1 MCKDVGPGG
10 FFPPSEPQTL
20 LDPPTTF
27 VSEQPRPEVLL
38 TCGSDPQTPKILSK
52 TDPIIFEVKCNDKRC
67 RDKESEAV
75 ASGETVRG
83 SGMWIPVQVE
93 NQPFGAIVDTGASRS
108 LMSRS
113 LASEIGNPILPYDHN
128 LFGSIGN
135 VIPIDGIM
143 RADVK
148 IGPHA
153 TSDEFIV
160 VDQLYPQLLIGLKFM
175 TENGCQMD
183 LGRKK
188 FLIKISDSKTI
199 AVGVHIGDRYEHP
212 PDDQAYVIQTVK
224 NTENPEN
231 DDLNAEIEND
241 VDEIMQ
247 LAASE
252 LQNAE
257 TKQKLIEL
265 VKQYR
270 HVFALAKDP
279 LGTAVG
285 TEHRI
290 ETKDAPPI
298 KMAPYNIAPHKL
310 PAIRAEIQ
318 EMLERGVIVPSKSPF
333 SSPIVMV
340 PKKDGTNR
348 MCIDYRKLN
357 EITVKDAYPLPRIGQ
372 TIDALQGAGFFSSL
386 DLANG
391 YWQVPVVRDDRHKTA
406 FCTPDGGLF
415 EFVKMPFGLTNAP
428 ATFQRLMNNIFS
440 ADLFQHVLIFLDDV
454 LTYSKTPNDQLHH
467 LGKVFLTLRRA
478 GLKLKPKKCN
488 LFQTE
493 VHYLGHVID
502 KGGIRPNLQ
511 KLNAVRNW
519 ERPKTVT
526 QVRSFTAF
534 CNYYRKFVKIFAE
547 VAKPL
552 YALTSKAVKF
562 TWNEEHEKAF
572 QFLKMRLLQA
582 PILSFPNFSYP
593 FVIDMDASETAL
605 GAVLS
610 QVIEGEERPV
620 AFESRVL
627 TKTEVN
633 YATTKREALGIVQAM
648 QWFRPYIYGTQCIVR
663 TDHASLQWLF
673 RQNAND
679 V

>member
-1 MCKDVGPGG
+1 MCEDFGPGG
-10 FFPPSEPQTL
+10 FLPQNEPQTSHDPPQAFTNEHPRIEVPLTRESEPQTAKIL
-20 LDPPTTF
+20 
-27 VSEQPRPEVLL
+27 RK
-38 TCGSDPQTPKILSK
+38 SDPV
-52 TDPIIFEVKCNDKRC
+52 IFEVKCTDKRC

-75 ASGETVRG
+75 ASGEIARG
-83 SGMWIPVQVE
+83 SGMWVPVQVQ
-93 NQPFGAIVDTGASRS
+93 NQPCWAIVDTGASRS

-113 LASEIGNPILPYDHN
+113 LASEIGNPILPYDHK
-128 LFGSIGN
+128 LFGPIGN

-160 VDQLYPQLLIGLKFM
+160 VDQLYPRLLIGLKFM

-183 LGRKK
+183 LANEQ
-188 FLIKISDSKTI
+188 FLIRASDSKTI

-212 PDDQAYVIQTVK
+212 PDDQANVIQAAK
-224 NTENPEN
+224 IPENPEI
-231 DDLNAEIEND
+231 DDLNVEAEND

-252 LQNAE
+252 LQDAE
-257 TKQKLIEL
+257 IKQKLRDL

-270 HVFALAKDP
+270 DVFALAKDP
-279 LGTAVG
+279 IGTAVG

-290 ETKDAPPI
+290 ETKDAVPI
-298 KMAPYNIAPHKL
+298 KMAPYKIAPHKL

-318 EMLERGVIVPSKSPF
+318 EMLERGVIAPSKSPF

-372 TIDALQGAGFFSSL
+372 TIDALQGAGFFSSH
-386 DLANG
+386 DLARV
-391 YWQVPVVRDDRHKTA
+391 YWQVAVAREDQHQTV

-428 ATFQRLMNNIFS
+428 AIFQRLMNNIFA
-440 ADLFQHVLIFLDDV
+440 ADLFRHVLIFLDDV
-454 LTYSKTPNDQLHH
+454 LTYSKTPNDLLHQIE
-467 LGKVFLTLRRA
+467 KVFLTLRRA

-493 VHYLGHVID
+493 VHYIGHVID
-502 KGGIRPNLQ
+502 KGGMRHNPQ
-511 KLNAVRNW
+511 KIDAVRNW

-534 CNYYRKFVKIFAE
+534 CNYYRKFVKKFAE

-562 TWNEEHEKAF
+562 TWTEK
-572 QFLKMRLLQA
+572 
-582 PILSFPNFSYP
+582 
-593 FVIDMDASETAL
+593 
-605 GAVLS
+605 
-610 QVIEGEERPV
+610 
-620 AFESRVL
+620 
-627 TKTEVN
+627 
-633 YATTKREALGIVQAM
+633 
-648 QWFRPYIYGTQCIVR
+648 
-663 TDHASLQWLF
+663 H
-673 RQNAND
+673 
-679 V
+679 